1 MPRVTPGGIG
11 DISSTATIR
20 ESDVQIGAVEIK
32 NSTDDTRA
40 TVSTKGLH
48 VFDTVANS
56 LVPATYDYISL
67 TYTGTNLTGVVFK
80 TGGSE
85 GTTVSTLT
93 LGYDGSNNL
102 TEVTKT

>member
-56 LVPATYDYISL
+56 LVPSTYDYISL
-67 TYTGTNLTGVVFK
+67 SYTDDDLTGVVYK
-80 TGGSE
+80 TGGAS

-93 LGYDGSNNL
+93 LAYTDGNL
-102 TEVTKT
+102 ISITKS